1 MRVLLRFALAF
12 GLASAGMLAGSFSS
26 AAAAVA
32 CLLLIPGILL
42 CVRKPEIGTILLG
55 LCLGTLWTWGFGM
68 LVMGPAESLIGQTV
82 TVSGT
87 ATEYSE
93 PTTYGIRVPARVE
106 ADGKTVRA
114 LVWLY
119 SEEELE
125 PGDQFSVTAELR
137 SADEGNSF
145 YNRSDG
151 IFLRAYGKGTPEITK
166 TARTDICY
174 APRRIAHFMKQVLRE
189 CVPEDAAGFAVA
201 LATGNRAGIRTG
213 QRDLLKITGIYH
225 MLAISGMHLSILTGF
240 VSRLFR
246 RKKVKA
252 AVGIPL
258 CVLYAL
264 ITGGSVSVVRAAVM
278 QTLVLTAPLCRR
290 EADLPTSLGAA
301 GLLLTI
307 QNPWCLFSAALQLS
321 FASVAGIYL
330 FADKLSRLFSGSGE
344 GKRSGILRAAIAA
357 AAATLS
363 ASVLT
368 VPLMMVYFGRISLI
382 APVTNLMTVFA
393 VGLCL
398 PGCLFTALAGLLFPS
413 AGQVLGWLTA
423 WPIRYILGV
432 ASVLSRVP
440 FAAISTGTGYA
451 VCWVVFLYLILMLFY
466 RTRYARPLAPACC
479 ILLGLTACLFF
490 SVSEYNGFTM
500 TVLDV
505 GQGQCLILGCR
516 GQTVVVDCGGSV
528 GEASGDLAADRLSE
542 IGEDRIDALILTHFD
557 SDHVS
562 GVEELMSRIRVDKLI
577 IPDSDHRAESFS
589 RLAREHSC
597 EQIKVDGKT
606 TMDFGDGRIVLF
618 PPVTSEGG
626 NSGLS
631 LLAESENR
639 SVLITGDMDSVQEIA
654 LLHQFEIPP
663 VDILV
668 AGHHGAGTSTSDML
682 LKRTAPKIVVISV
695 GRNRYGHPSEETI
708 TRIHDAGAEIYRTD
722 LYGTIVLKGA

>member
-87 ATEYSE
+87 ATDYSE

-432 ASVLSRVP
+432 A
-440 FAAISTGTGYA
+440 GG
-451 VCWVVFLYLILMLFY
+451 LIVQ
-466 RTRYARPLAPACC
+466 
-479 ILLGLTACLFF
+479 GL
-490 SVSEYNGFTM
+490 
-500 TVLDV
+500 
-505 GQGQCLILGCR
+505 
-516 GQTVVVDCGGSV
+516 
-528 GEASGDLAADRLSE
+528 
-542 IGEDRIDALILTHFD
+542 RIF
-557 SDHVS
+557 
-562 GVEELMSRIRVDKLI
+562 
-577 IPDSDHRAESFS
+577 
-589 RLAREHSC
+589 
-597 EQIKVDGKT
+597 
-606 TMDFGDGRIVLF
+606 
-618 PPVTSEGG
+618 
-626 NSGLS
+626 
-631 LLAESENR
+631 
-639 SVLITGDMDSVQEIA
+639 
-654 LLHQFEIPP
+654 
-663 VDILV
+663 
-668 AGHHGAGTSTSDML
+668 
-682 LKRTAPKIVVISV
+682 
-695 GRNRYGHPSEETI
+695 
-708 TRIHDAGAEIYRTD
+708 
-722 LYGTIVLKGA
+722 